1 MYVQFDLCAHWV
13 IISRFQRE
21 CFINIGNNKIYLTP
35 IPPENITKCFQ
46 GVWKETCGMKWVK
59 DLFEIHKKKIFSC
72 RRIV

>member
-21 CFINIGNNKIYLTP
+21 CFINIGDNKIYLTP
-35 IPPENITKCFQ
+35 IPPENITKDL
-46 GVWKETCGMKWVK
+46 VK